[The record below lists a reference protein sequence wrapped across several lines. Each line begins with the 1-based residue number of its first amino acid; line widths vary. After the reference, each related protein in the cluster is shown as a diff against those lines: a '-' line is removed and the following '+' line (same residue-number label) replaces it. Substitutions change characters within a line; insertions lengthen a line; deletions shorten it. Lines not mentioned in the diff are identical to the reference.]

1 MTFTSVKIGEF
12 DIKREAVLKPYFKT
26 MNNKIA
32 FGGGC
37 HWCTEAVFQALK
49 GVDKVEQGFIAS
61 TKDHTTFSEAVIVHF
76 NPEIITLDILI
87 QIHLYTHKSTS
98 NHSMRTK
105 YRSAIYYFSEA
116 QKKDTTLLLATLQSE
131 FEATI
136 ITKTLPFKDFKP
148 SEAQFKNYYKNN
160 PNKPFCQT
168 YINPKLKL
176 LQAKFSKHLTDNLQ
190 RKSIS

>member
-1 MTFTSVKIGEF
+1 
-12 DIKREAVLKPYFKT
+12 

-61 TKDHTTFSEAVIVHF
+61 TESNTTFSEAVIVHF
-76 NPEIITLDILI
+76 DPEIITLDILI

-98 NHSMRTK
+98 NHSMRIK

-116 QKKDTTLLLATLQSE
+116 QKEGSALLLVNLQSE
-131 FEATI
+131 FEVPI
-136 ITKTLPFKDFKP
+136 ITKNLPFKAFKP
-148 SEAQFKNYYKNN
+148 SEIQFTNYYKNN

-176 LQAKFSKHLTDNLQ
+176 LQTKFSKHLTDNIQ
-190 RKSIS
+190 RKSIK

>member
-1 MTFTSVKIGEF
+1 
-12 DIKREAVLKPYFKT
+12 

-49 GVDKVEQGFIAS
+49 GVNKVDQGFIAS
-61 TKDHTTFSEAVIVHF
+61 TKSDTTFSEAVIVHF
-76 NPEIITLDILI
+76 DSELITLEILI
-87 QIHLYTHKSTS
+87 QIHLYTHKSSS

-116 QKKDTTLLLATLQSE
+116 QKEAASLLLIKLQSE
-131 FEATI
+131 FEAPI

-148 SEAQFKNYYKNN
+148 SEIQFKNYYKNN
-160 PNKPFCQT
+160 PNKPFCKT

-176 LQAKFSKHLTDNLQ
+176 LQQKFSKHLTDNNL
-190 RKSIS
+190 RKSIK